1 LANHLFQGPLYY
13 SGVRTGGVNTTD
25 LSVLRYIKLREN
37 MKVQIRAEA
46 LNVFNHPNFAPPVTT
61 VTSSTFGTV
70 NTESTFTRILQ
81 FGIKLIY

>member
-1 LANHLFQGPLYY
+1 
-13 SGVRTGGVNTTD
+13 VNTTD
-25 LSVLRYIKLREN
+25 LSVLRYIRLREN
-37 MKVQIRAEA
+37 MKLQIRAEA
-46 LNVFNHPNFAPPVTT
+46 LNVFNHPNFAPPITT